1 MVFFCC
7 FTRHPF
13 FTPIFFFLLYLLA
26 QFLVLGRMHV
36 NRDVYS
42 PSSLNQ
48 PLIYGDLIYLS
59 LLGLLFSAVVMLVH
73 PSRGAPVIN

>member
-1 MVFFCC
+1 MVFFVVL
-7 FTRHPF
+7 HAAPF
-13 FTPIFFFLLYLLA
+13 LHQFFFLLYLLA

-59 LLGLLFSAVVMLVH
+59 LLSLLFSAVGGYVGPPESRS
-73 PSRGAPVIN
+73 PSD